1 MIPSFQMPWR
11 FSFTVTLLI
20 MLMAG
25 AHPAPCDAG
34 SVVISVIDNE
44 QTHELAIPVVREAYS
59 RIGYT
64 AAFDRLPARRALEW
78 ANDGVTDGDLARI
91 AGTEKQFPNLIRI
104 SIPVFRITALAFAVN
119 DTRAISEWHDLKG
132 LNIGIVRGIRY
143 SEIGTRGMEPIP
155 ANDMTHL
162 FKLLTLGRI
171 DVAISVLDA
180 GRIEIHRH
188 YPAAGIHP
196 AGDPLFIAPLFH
208 YVHIKNGHLVQKL
221 EKVLEEMEAKGEI
234 RTLRK
239 RALEEKLNR

>member
-1 MIPSFQMPWR
+1 MDWR
-11 FSFTVTLLI
+11 YGFTLVVTVIFLGLS
-20 MLMAG
+20 L
-25 AHPAPCDAG
+25 PPPTDAE

-44 QTHELAIPVVREAYS
+44 ETHELAIPIVREAYS

-64 AAFDRLPARRALEW
+64 ATFDRLPARRALEW

-104 SIPVFRITALAFAVN
+104 SIPVFRITAVAFAVGE
-119 DTRAISEWHDLKG
+119 TRPISEWHDLRG
-132 LNIGIVRGIRY
+132 LTVGIIRGIRY

-171 DVAISVLDA
+171 DVAVAVLDA

-196 AGDPLFIAPLFH
+196 VGEPLFIAPLYH
-208 YVHIKNGHLVQKL
+208 YVHVKNGHLVQKL
-221 EKVLEEMEAKGEI
+221 EAVLEKMEAKGEI
-234 RTLRK
+234 RALRK
-239 RALEEKLNR
+239 TALGEKLSP